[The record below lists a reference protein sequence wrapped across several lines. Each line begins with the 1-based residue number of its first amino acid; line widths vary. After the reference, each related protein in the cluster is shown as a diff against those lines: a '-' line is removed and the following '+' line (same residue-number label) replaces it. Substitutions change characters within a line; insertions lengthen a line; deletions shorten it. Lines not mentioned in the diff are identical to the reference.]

1 MMKKLVL
8 ALLTMF
14 ATAGLTIAAVVT
26 LISADVKE
34 KDGKVTGTIKVKGE
48 DDKEA
53 VEYKIDD
60 TKFSGGKAGK
70 AVEGEALL
78 KMLTNEKSWGKA
90 KMDVTVS
97 DKKLTEA
104 KMTKKGGKTPDKTDK
119 SN

>member
-14 ATAGLTIAAVVT
+14 ATAGLTVAAVVT

-60 TKFSGGKAGK
+60 TKFTGGKAGK

-78 KMLTNEKSWGKA
+78 KMLTNEKGWGKA
-90 KMDVTVS
+90 KMDVTV
-97 DKKLTEA
+97 DGKKLTDA
-104 KMTKKGGKTPDKTDK
+104 KMVGKGKPKTDK